1 MGKFALE
8 TGTRKI
14 ALWKID
20 SQKIAS
26 TLILIQSL
34 TLNQGEICLGAIFRG
49 KFSGCVETKHTY
61 DYFKVT
67 VK

>member
-20 SQKIAS
+20 SRKIAS

-34 TLNQGEICLGAIFRG
+34 TLTQGKVCLWAIFRG
-49 KFSGCVETKHTY
+49 KFSRCVETKHTQSNGKIAV
-61 DYFKVT
+61 D
-67 VK
+67 

>member
-34 TLNQGEICLGAIFRG
+34 TLNQGGNLFVGNLSGEIFRLR
-49 KFSGCVETKHTY
+49 
-61 DYFKVT
+61 
-67 VK
+67 